1 MEQRSGAMNSQSM
14 VKGGDQPRMTQK
26 DIASTR
32 QPPSMNFNRN
42 AFRSATP
49 RNSQNRTTSR

>member
-1 MEQRSGAMNSQSM
+1 MEQRSGAMNSESM

-32 QPPSMNFNRN
+32 QPPSMSFNRN
-42 AFRSATP
+42 AFRGAT
-49 RNSQNRTTSR
+49 RNPQNRTTGR